1 MSINFYQE
9 LQKDRKITTVKYPDD
24 KEHGRS
30 WEYVI
35 THKDDVK
42 KVQDKLKA
50 GDMKDMKTILYNTKK
65 LIEEARNANK

>member
-1 MSINFYQE
+1 MSMNFYNNLE
-9 LQKDRKITTVKYPDD
+9 KDRKIITVKFPDD
-24 KEHGRS
+24 KEHGAN

-42 KVQDKLKA
+42 QVQDKLKA